1 MRAIAYVRE
10 STKKQQEKDLSV
22 PAQLS
27 EIRAYAH
34 RQGWEIIDEFVDRA
48 RSGREHHR
56 PGLEAMVAAIRTGRA
71 DVLIVWKLERLARDS
86 FLSKVVRREL
96 TQYGAKLVS
105 LNEPTGNSPQEKL
118 VTHMFE
124 GLAEFYSDNLSQDI
138 RRGQREVARQ
148 GFYPFSQA
156 PIGYQRVE
164 VKSGKARRFRLVPD
178 PEHGPTIAHLFADYA
193 AGRTVPQLVAD
204 LNSKRVP
211 AGSAS
216 RWTPKRLYYLLK
228 NRTYCGDVL
237 IGDREAAP
245 AECEVVQAAHE
256 ALVDSRTYERVQA
269 ILAARAGDHAIAQ
282 WESSPYLLSGLL
294 RCGLCGHHMV
304 GTAAKSGRYNYYTCQ
319 QYHQEAKGACP
330 GVRLPKRK
338 IEELVLTQSRELI
351 LDEQNLALLA
361 RLVNE
366 ELGAARE
373 RAADELRHA
382 EAGLLKLRAK
392 LQRNYEALESGK
404 LELDDLAPRI
414 RALREEIREAE
425 RALDT
430 LRERRTQQQAAMVS
444 LESVLPYAAKL
455 RETLRVG
462 SFKERKAFLAGLI
475 TAIVATADR
484 VEIQYRLPIEE
495 NRTEEA
501 FSPVL
506 HAVTSGGGGGSRTRV
521 RNSRQ
526 SASTG
531 LSSRTNLGPH
541 PPTRRDDEG
550 PTLESSPRP

>member
-1 MRAIAYVRE
+1 MKAIAYARE
-10 STKKQQEKDLSV
+10 STKKQKEKDLSV
-22 PAQLS
+22 PAQLRA
-27 EIRAYAH
+27 IRAYAH
-34 RQGWEIIDEFVDRA
+34 QQDWEIVDEFVDRA

-56 PGLEAMVAAIRTGRA
+56 PGLETMVAAVRAGRA
-71 DVLIVWKLERLARDS
+71 EVLIVWKLERLARDAY
-86 FLSKVVRREL
+86 LSKVIRREL
-96 TQYGAKLVS
+96 ALHGVQLVS

-118 VTHMFE
+118 VSHMFE

-148 GFYPFSQA
+148 GFYPFSHA
-156 PIGYQRVE
+156 PIGYERVV
-164 VKSGKARRFRLVPD
+164 VKSGRAKRFMLVPD
-178 PEHGPTIAHLFADYA
+178 TEHGPTITQLFAEYA
-193 AGRTVPQLVAD
+193 SGRTVPQLVED
-204 LNSKRVP
+204 LNTRGVP
-211 AGSAS
+211 AGTAP
-216 RWTPKRLYYLLK
+216 RWTPKRLYYVLK
-228 NRTYCGDVL
+228 NSTYCGDVL
-237 IGDREAAP
+237 IGDRKANP
-245 AECEVVQAAHE
+245 AGCEVVQAAHE
-256 ALVDSRTYERVQA
+256 ALVDRATFQRVQA
-269 ILAARAGDHAIAQ
+269 ILATRAGDHAIAQ
-282 WESSPYLLSGLL
+282 WEASPYLLSGLL

-304 GTAAKSGRYNYYTCQ
+304 GTAAKSGQYLYYTCQ

-330 GVRLPKRK
+330 GVRIPKRK
-338 IEELVLTQSRELI
+338 IEELVLAQSRELI

-495 NRTEEA
+495 SRTEEL

-550 PTLESSPRP
+550 PALESSPRP